1 MRAAHTVK
9 IALCGL
15 VAVVTISLMGMPS
28 GAQEAEYPGVLNTT
42 LSRTTVQSCGN
53 ENLTATTTGLAAGVD
68 ATFTLFSDPVVLG
81 TVKSNDIGTA
91 VLTFDLPAGTTL
103 GTHTVRTDSTLP
115 DGQPAVTEVQ
125 IQVTQCAPG
134 GGGGGGG
141 GNGGGS
147 GSGSGS
153 GTGGTLARTGSDLSD
168 ALRIG
173 VVLFAVGAALI
184 LAARKRQA
192 RTV

>member
-1 MRAAHTVK
+1 MRAAHKVRITLAGL
-9 IALCGL
+9 IA
-15 VAVVTISLMGMPS
+15 VAVVALTGLPS

-42 LSRTTVQSCGN
+42 LSRTTVQQCGN
-53 ENLTATTTGLAAGVD
+53 EGLTATTTGLAIGST

-81 TVKSNDIGTA
+81 TAVANEVGTA

-103 GTHTVRTDSTLP
+103 GEHTLRTDGTLP
-115 DGQPAVTEVQ
+115 SGAPARTEVKL
-125 IQVTQCAPG
+125 QVTTCAPG

-141 GNGGGS
+141 S

-153 GTGGTLARTGSDLSD
+153 SGSGTGGNLARTGTDLSNP
-168 ALRIG
+168 LRLA

-184 LAARKRQA
+184 LAARKRQT
-192 RTV
+192 RTA